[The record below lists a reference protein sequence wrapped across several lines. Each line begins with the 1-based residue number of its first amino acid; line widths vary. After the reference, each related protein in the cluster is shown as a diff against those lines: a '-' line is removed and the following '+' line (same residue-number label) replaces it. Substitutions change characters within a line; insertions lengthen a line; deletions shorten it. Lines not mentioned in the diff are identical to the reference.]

1 MRLTEEQADALAE
14 VVNIA
19 LGRAAAAL
27 SDLTGHRVLIEVPR
41 IAVYPIPDLKAVL
54 GNIGQQEIT
63 TVHQIFT
70 GAVAGDA
77 LLVLGHAGAVELVRL
92 LTDNPMAGPRL
103 DISDR
108 EVLTEIGNVLLN
120 ACLGTFGNL
129 LQVQMRFL
137 VPRLHLE
144 SLDDLLDSL
153 LIETEELRYAL
164 VITAHFSL
172 RDSAVSGHVLAILG
186 MPALERLIRA
196 IEDLG

>member
-1 MRLTEEQADALAE
+1 MRLTEEQADALTE

-27 SDLTGHRVLIEVPR
+27 SDLTGHRVLIEVPQ

-54 GNIGQQEIT
+54 GTIGQQEVT

-77 LLVLGHAGAVELVRL
+77 LMVLGHAGAVELVHL
-92 LTDNPMAGPRL
+92 MTDNPAAGPRL

-108 EVLTEIGNVLLN
+108 EVLTEIGNILLN

-129 LQVQMRFL
+129 LQVQLRFL

-144 SLDDLLDSL
+144 SLDDLLASL
-153 LIETEELRYAL
+153 VIETEELRYAL

-172 RDSAVSGHVLAILG
+172 RDSAVSGHVLVILG
-186 MPALERLIRA
+186 MTPLGHLIRA
-196 IEDLG
+196 IEELG